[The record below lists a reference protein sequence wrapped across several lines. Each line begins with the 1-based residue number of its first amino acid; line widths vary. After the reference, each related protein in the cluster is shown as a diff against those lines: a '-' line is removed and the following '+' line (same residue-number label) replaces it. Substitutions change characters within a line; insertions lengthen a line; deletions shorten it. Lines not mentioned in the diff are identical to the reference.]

1 MRPKL
6 HHPQP
11 LARRFSSF
19 VLLIALTA
27 LVYPLNVSAQRA
39 HRSDPVVTLETVNH
53 AMGAL
58 CAARTMDELNTAP
71 IDEMQARPSLPTG
84 HVQAVTGHE
93 RATRLLPLARELTAE
108 ALRDLA
114 REYDVPPVLRSTLMA
129 RLNRVRRVR
138 PEMELR
144 DNAAVIMSDPGAIHF
159 GTIFLAS
166 LRSDEAML
174 SVLAHELVHIADGNE
189 ESLRPLFQ
197 RVAQRAIMAD
207 IGINNISR
215 ARSEELTCDLVGVRV
230 ARLFIERTPTS
241 ETLGRRM
248 SRSNQHKCDERDT
261 TDESH
266 LSPRATMRAL
276 LALDSFLTR
285 SVTEETNNLAG
296 APSVEPTR
304 AGMPRE

>member
-1 MRPKL
+1 MRPKYP
-6 HHPQP
+6 HPSK
-11 LARRFSSF
+11 RKFSVF
-19 VLLIALTA
+19 VLLIALAA
-27 LVYPLNVSAQRA
+27 LVCPLNVAAQRA
-39 HRSDPVVTLETVNH
+39 AHATDPVVTLETVNH

-71 IDEMQARPSLPTG
+71 IDEMQARPSLPAG
-84 HVQAVTGHE
+84 HVQAVAGHE
-93 RATRLLPLARELTAE
+93 RATRLLPLARELTVE

-114 REYDVPPVLRSTLMA
+114 REYDVPPMLRSTLTA

-144 DNAAVIMSDPGAIHF
+144 DNAAVIISDPSAIHF

-197 RVAQRAIMAD
+197 RVARRAIMAD
-207 IGINNISR
+207 VGVNSISR
-215 ARSEELTCDLVGVRV
+215 ARAEELTCDLVGVRV
-230 ARLFIERTPTS
+230 ARLFIERMPTS
-241 ETLGRRM
+241 ETLARRM
-248 SRSNQHKCDERDT
+248 ARSVQHNCVERDT

-266 LSPRATMRAL
+266 LSPRSTIRAL
-276 LALDSFLTR
+276 LALDPFLAR
-285 SVTEETNNLAG
+285 SVTDDAGSLASALYIEANRTG
-296 APSVEPTR
+296 TLR
-304 AGMPRE
+304 